1 MGAPLVSTP
10 DVVDLRD
17 AGAGAINAFGE
28 EPEPAAAPPA
38 GQTDAA
44 EPATLTYER
53 YYGLREK
60 AFSLSTDPRFLYRS
74 GVHSPVM
81 HDLAAAIRRREGL
94 IVLTGE
100 IGLGKTTLCRAV
112 LSQLDRKT
120 FATFVPDP
128 FVTREDLL
136 KTMLIDFG
144 VMSVDDVVKGRL
156 KGASRHELSYPLYE
170 FLQALAPLEAFAV
183 LVIDEVQNLSLPLLE
198 EIRIL
203 SDLEAGGRKL
213 LQVVLVGQPE
223 FDEHLRLPRMRQI
236 KQRVTVHCELGPL
249 QRDGVAGYVAHRLQT
264 AGSTP
269 DQVRLTDEAL
279 DLVHAA
285 SSGVPRVINLL
296 CDRALTH
303 GQFARTSRIGPDLV
317 RAALADLRM
326 AVPVSAEAVAPAV
339 ATPAVKARAVATPPP
354 AALAAVAPAAAAQKP
369 STPAPAPGPTPGSVL
384 SALLDL
390 PAVDL
395 KVNFEEQ
402 PVRRSPRQSPRRLLS
417 VDRGKVWNSLNGLR
431 PVAATALITIGLTT
445 GISLAGYWLLLR
457 PLWAGPVV
465 LPTVTRPAG
474 IVTTLG
480 STSLQPSPP
489 AQPLSQQPRVEA
501 QAAGVPAP
509 APAGQWVIQTGVF
522 ASARRAENVVEQ
534 LTAIGYPAFHRQ
546 QTFISH
552 GTLEV
557 AFAGPYPTQA
567 QADTERMTLRRVPGF
582 EDAHVRELR

>member
-1 MGAPLVSTP
+1 MMMSAPLASTP
-10 DVVDLRD
+10 EIVDLRD
-17 AGAGAINAFGE
+17 EGPGAMDTFGE
-28 EPEPAAAPPA
+28 EPEPAGAPAAGPA
-38 GQTDAA
+38 EAA

-144 VMSVDDVVKGRL
+144 VMSVEDVVKGRL
-156 KGASRHELSYPLYE
+156 KGASRPELSYPLYE

-249 QRDGVAGYVAHRLQT
+249 QRDGVAGYVAHRLQM

-279 DLVHAA
+279 ALVHAA
-285 SSGVPRVINLL
+285 SAGVPRVINLL

-317 RAALADLRM
+317 RAALTDLRM
-326 AVPVSAEAVAPAV
+326 PLPVSADGVAPPAV
-339 ATPAVKARAVATPPP
+339 ATPAVKAQAVVAMP
-354 AALAAVAPAAAAQKP
+354 AAKVPIAP
-369 STPAPAPGPTPGSVL
+369 STPAPPTSAPASAL
-384 SALLDL
+384 SSLLDL

-402 PVRRSPRQSPRRLLS
+402 PVRRSTRQSPRRPPS
-417 VDRGKVWNSLNGLR
+417 VDRGKAWSSLNGLR
-431 PVAATALITIGLTT
+431 PVAATALTIIGLTT

-457 PLWAGPVV
+457 PLWAGPVA
-465 LPTVTRPAG
+465 LPTVARPAG
-474 IVTTLG
+474 VVTTLG
-480 STSLQPSPP
+480 STSLQPPP
-489 AQPLSQQPRVEA
+489 APQMSSQQPRVET
-501 QAAGVPAP
+501 QAAGVPTP
-509 APAGQWVIQTGVF
+509 TPAGQWVIQTGVF
-522 ASARRAENVVEQ
+522 TSARRAAVVVEQ
-534 LTAIGYPAFHRQ
+534 LTAIGYPAFQRQ
-546 QTFISH
+546 QTLLTR
-552 GTLEV
+552 GTFEM
-557 AFAGPYPTQA
+557 AFAGPYA
-567 QADTERMTLRRVPGF
+567 GRSEAEAARATLRRVPGF